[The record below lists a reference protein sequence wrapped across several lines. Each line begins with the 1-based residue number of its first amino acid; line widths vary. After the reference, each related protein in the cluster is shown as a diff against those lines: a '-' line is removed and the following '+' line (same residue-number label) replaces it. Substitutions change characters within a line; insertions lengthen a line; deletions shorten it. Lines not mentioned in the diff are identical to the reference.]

1 MPVRGRLTGMNGH
14 ASGTGTRDE
23 NFTSRNARL
32 DWIDCIDDMPACF
45 LGTRSRHP
53 AKGLAAMPV
62 TVYRG
67 ALGETRFTPH
77 GNLKHGAISV
87 FTYKGGRKALL
98 DIVRM

>member
-1 MPVRGRLTGMNGH
+1 MSGH

-32 DWIDCIDDMPACF
+32 DWIDCIDCIDDMPACF
-45 LGTRSRHP
+45 LGTRSMHP

>member
-1 MPVRGRLTGMNGH
+1 MPVCGRLKGMNGH

-32 DWIDCIDDMPACF
+32 DWIDDTPACF
-45 LGTRSRHP
+45 LSTRSRHP
-53 AKGLAAMPV
+53 AKVLAAMPA
-62 TVYRG
+62 TDYRG
-67 ALGETRFTPH
+67 VIGETSFTPQ
-77 GNLKHGAISV
+77 GDLKHGAISV

>member
-1 MPVRGRLTGMNGH
+1 MNGH
-14 ASGTGTRDE
+14 AFGTGTRDE

-32 DWIDCIDDMPACF
+32 DWIEDTPACF

-67 ALGETRFTPH
+67 VIGETRFTPQ
-77 GNLKHGAISV
+77 GDLKHGAISV
-87 FTYKGGRKALL
+87 FTYKSGRKALL

>member
-1 MPVRGRLTGMNGH
+1 
-14 ASGTGTRDE
+14 
-23 NFTSRNARL
+23 
-32 DWIDCIDDMPACF
+32 
-45 LGTRSRHP
+45 
-53 AKGLAAMPV
+53 MPV

>member
-1 MPVRGRLTGMNGH
+1 MSGH

-32 DWIDCIDDMPACF
+32 DWIDCIDDTPACF

-53 AKGLAAMPV
+53 AKVLAAMPA
-62 TVYRG
+62 TDYRG
-67 ALGETRFTPH
+67 VIGETSFTPQ
-77 GNLKHGAISV
+77 GDLKHGAISV
-87 FTYKGGRKALL
+87 FTYKSGRKALL